1 MQKRFEEVENAH
13 GHDKYKAMFDK
24 LDRDGSGALDL
35 DELRKVPSDVRTLY
49 LALTPARQAL
59 QGLGVV
65 LTDHNQALIMGRVD
79 RDGSG
84 TIDFPEFQ
92 YALRLIS
99 VQVHASP

>member
-1 MQKRFEEVENAH
+1 MQKRFDEVENAH
-13 GHDKYKAMFDK
+13 GYDKYKAMFDK

-35 DELRKVPSDVRTLY
+35 DELRKVPSDDHERTFY
-49 LALTPARQAL
+49 FTLTPACQAL
-59 QGLGVV
+59 LGLGVV

-92 YALRLIS
+92 YAFNAHL
-99 VQVHASP
+99 H